1 MRKKLQGWAEAW
13 VAWIIE
19 RSKRRLHQERSL
31 NFSEHIIF
39 RKENLKLSMIQ
50 VRLEIGMVTILNGN
64 FLPSHKGKHRCNHK
78 QIFEE

>member
-19 RSKRRLHQERSL
+19 KSKRRLHQEHSL

-39 RKENLKLSMIQ
+39 RKENLELSMIQ
-50 VRLEIGMVTILNGN
+50 VRLEIGMVTILKGN
-64 FLPSHKGKHRCNHK
+64 FLPSHKGEHGCNHK